1 MSNCPF
7 LNKQH
12 RNIFGPTFHLS
23 SDWVS
28 RDEDQCTN
36 SYFHARS
43 KMLRRKSVA
52 CGFLYTFPFFP
63 KNYDNLV
70 ILVIEPL
77 THSALET
84 SYIFEIAI
92 GFFGGFYDVLL
103 KLGLWTDINAVCILL
118 KIKKTAAFYS
128 QDTRENSM

>member
-1 MSNCPF
+1 M
-7 LNKQH
+7 
-12 RNIFGPTFHLS
+12 
-23 SDWVS
+23 
-28 RDEDQCTN
+28 
-36 SYFHARS
+36 
-43 KMLRRKSVA
+43 A

-84 SYIFEIAI
+84 SYIFEIV

-103 KLGLWTDINAVCILL
+103 KLGL
-118 KIKKTAAFYS
+118 
-128 QDTRENSM
+128 